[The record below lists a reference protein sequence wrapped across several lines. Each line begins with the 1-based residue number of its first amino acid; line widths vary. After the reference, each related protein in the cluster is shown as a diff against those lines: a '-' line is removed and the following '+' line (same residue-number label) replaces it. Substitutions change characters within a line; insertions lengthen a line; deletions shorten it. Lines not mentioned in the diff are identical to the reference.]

1 MSSINAKKKRFSV
14 AWMDI
19 FAPNISLTFDGKQQY
34 KTEFGGAVSILT
46 FAIILTISIV
56 KIQSILFGYDTAEFF
71 TTKKIYDVNEPLDLK
86 QLGFSFAV

>member
-1 MSSINAKKKRFSV
+1 MSSTINTKKRFSV
-14 AWMDI
+14 AWIDI
-19 FAPNISLTFDGKQQY
+19 FAPNVSLTLDEKQQH

-46 FAIILTISIV
+46 YAIIFIVSIV
-56 KIQSILFGYDTAEFF
+56 KIQAILFGYDTAEFF